1 MKRDLNSFDAQP
13 SKLKLIS
20 VVSELECSVAMFA
33 HVENHK
39 SLPKWHQTPSDIPI
53 STIHQFEPFSFAKI
67 DLMPVRVILL
77 LFSVT
82 LWRTCEPVHLKMMAM
97 FHF

>member
-82 LWRTCEPVHLKMMAM
+82 LWRTCDLVHLKMMAT